1 MYGLIDEDDAS
12 WRDIIKLKEKSA
24 LQGQR
29 HSYFRTAIEN
39 VMALTLLFFA
49 LTIITLSQ
57 IGLINYDLVKN
68 CIFISNNPLPFIK
81 LNALFLHQS

>member
-1 MYGLIDEDDAS
+1 MSGLIDKDDAM
-12 WRDIIKLKEKSA
+12 
-24 LQGQR
+24 Q
-29 HSYFRTAIEN
+29 SYKKKKYFTRTKTFTFPYFHWNFYRTYVTI
-39 VMALTLLFFA
+39 FA

-81 LNALFLHQS
+81 LNALFLH